1 MKKKIYLLQKETQ
14 LFMRVYALAVS
25 VRAILFAFFTDVVY
39 KDVYPNGFVKQ
50 ADEISGV
57 TIGIFLAALAIMSFS
72 ASFTKEADLRRNTL
86 ALIFIE
92 LLTFAAPLKVLSEGL
107 SYPHMLSVF
116 HAVQLLI
123 LIYLYQGQ
131 LKKTY

>member
-1 MKKKIYLLQKETQ
+1 
-14 LFMRVYALAVS
+14 MRVYALAVS
-25 VRAILFAFFTDVVY
+25 VRAILLAFFTDVVY
-39 KDVYPNGFVKQ
+39 KDVYPNGFAKQ

-57 TIGIFLAALAIMSFS
+57 IIGIFLAALAIMSFS
-72 ASFTKEADLRRNTL
+72 ASFTKGADLRRNTL

-107 SYPHMLSVF
+107 SYPNILSVF

-123 LIYLYQGQ
+123 LVYLYQGQ